1 MSNNGV
7 EPQPNGAVNQAGG
20 SVNQPGGAV
29 NQPKG
34 TTVCGIIGLV
44 LGGVA
49 ALTCFIPLIN
59 NISFVLGAVGLVLSI
74 IGLVGTRRGKK
85 SGKALAIVATV
96 LCVISLIVTLW
107 VQKSISDAFD
117 EAGKA
122 FETNQSTSGE
132 SDQAGNDGDSSD
144 QAQSDDKDAQGS
156 AKNVQ
161 DMEGD
166 LSESHVKI
174 VSAVKEGA
182 DVDGKPTVVVTYE
195 WTNKSDENQS
205 FMGLMHSEVFQN
217 GNQLESALI
226 TDDSA
231 GSYDVKSEMQNLQ
244 PGAKGTATQAFVLKD
259 DSELTVEVSD
269 MFSTSKAKVVGKFNM
284 EG

>member
-7 EPQPNGAVNQAGG
+7 EPQLNSAVSESNG
-20 SVNQPGGAV
+20 SV

-44 LGGVA
+44 LGAVA

-74 IGLVGTRRGKK
+74 IGLVGTLRGKK
-85 SGKALAIVATV
+85 SGKPLAIVATV

-132 SDQAGNDGDSSD
+132 SDQSGNDGDSND
-144 QAQSDDKDAQGS
+144 QKKSDDADAQGS

-161 DMEGD
+161 EMEGD

-174 VSAVKEGA
+174 VSVVKEGT
-182 DVDGKPTVVVTYE
+182 DIDGKPTVVVTYE

-205 FMGLMHSEVFQN
+205 FMALMHSDVFQN
-217 GNQLESALI
+217 GNQLKSALI

-231 GSYDVKSEMQNLQ
+231 GSYDANSELQNLQ
-244 PGAKGTATQAFVLKD
+244 PGATGTVTQAFVLKD

-269 MFSTSKAKVVGKFNM
+269 IFSTSKAKVVGKFNM

>member
-7 EPQPNGAVNQAGG
+7 EPQLNSAVSESNG
-20 SVNQPGGAV
+20 SV

-44 LGGVA
+44 LGAVA

-74 IGLVGTRRGKK
+74 IGLVGTLRGKK
-85 SGKALAIVATV
+85 SGKPLAIVATV

-132 SDQAGNDGDSSD
+132 SDQSGNDGDSND
-144 QAQSDDKDAQGS
+144 QKKSDDADAQGS

-161 DMEGD
+161 EMEGD

-174 VSAVKEGA
+174 VSVVKEGT
-182 DVDGKPTVVVTYE
+182 DIDGKPTVVVTYE

-205 FMGLMHSEVFQN
+205 FMALMHSDVFQN
-217 GNQLESALI
+217 GNQLKSALI

-231 GSYDVKSEMQNLQ
+231 GSYDANSELQNLQ
-244 PGAKGTATQAFVLKD
+244 PGATGTVTQAFVLKD

-269 MFSTSKAKVVGKFNM
+269 IFSTSKAKVVGKVNM